1 MNEEWEK
8 YTNVIVNTA
17 DDFMLFSE
25 EKVFL

>member
-1 MNEEWEK
+1 MNEEREK